1 MVLGISVVVVS
12 GVRGIVH
19 VYEPGGGD
27 VPEDACLGVS
37 TRGGWVGCLRLL
49 RLGRTVLLV
58 APVVWVVPVVP
69 VALPLVWVVPVVPV
83 ALPLVLVVRVLV
95 LVLVL
100 VVWVLVG
107 SGGLVV
113 RLIGGLRCGCSTR

>member
-1 MVLGISVVVVS
+1 MLCRGFGVS
-12 GVRGIVH
+12 YMCTNWV
-19 VYEPGGGD
+19 GD

-69 VALPLVWVVPVVPV
+69 VALPLV
-83 ALPLVLVVRVLV
+83 
-95 LVLVL
+95 
-100 VVWVLVG
+100 LVG